1 MKNKLA
7 LLFFTLFF
15 AIFIGCGTG
24 SVLESRGVDPITT
37 VLVAGI
43 IFVAFLVGGVLVI
56 LGKGCGARKKNGAG
70 SKE

>member
-56 LGKGCGARKKNGAG
+56 LGKG
-70 SKE
+70 